1 MCICIIFKVT
11 EINYVYKKVLQSKN
25 NVLHENDLLIYNTG
39 VNGNSIF
46 FTVEYNHSGQA
57 SYISNIF
64 SISLVII
71 QFSGKHI

>member
-25 NVLHENDLLIYNTG
+25 NVLHENYLLIYNTG

-46 FTVEYNHSGQA
+46 FTVEYNHSGHPT
-57 SYISNIF
+57 SLTF
-64 SISLVII
+64 S
-71 QFSGKHI
+71 QFPW